1 MHLRSDVLRF
11 RQTVTFRLSLLFL
24 ISLSS
29 CSSLLTGMIEPTVGN
44 LQKQTDLDLVCEG
57 APAYLLMIDSMIAS
71 DPDSSSLL
79 QIGAKSYSAYLAA
92 MKECG
97 SKSERIAAITEK
109 ARLYGTSLLARMLP
123 IAPGDSLEALN
134 TSLQNMGKSD
144 VPELFWGALAW
155 VTWIQEQHGS
165 PASIVDSVKV
175 EKIMLRLEELD
186 DTYQEG
192 SVHLFFGG
200 YYAARPQM
208 LGGRPDLSR
217 MHFEKA
223 LTISRHAFLLVQTT
237 YAQTYSRLAMDK
249 ELHDRL
255 LREVLDF
262 PLEKSPESAL
272 SNQIAKRRAKRLL
285 ADDYF
290 KE

>member
-1 MHLRSDVLRF
+1 MHPKKEGVRF
-11 RQTVTFRLSLLFL
+11 WQTVCLFSALLF
-24 ISLSS
+24 SLSS

-71 DPDSSSLL
+71 DPDNPSLL
-79 QIGAKSYSAYLAA
+79 QVGAKSYSAYVAA

-97 SKSERIAAITEK
+97 SNADRIAAIAEK
-109 ARLYGTSLLARMLP
+109 ARLYGTTLLARTLP
-123 IAPGDSLEALN
+123 IAPRDSFEALN
-134 TSLQNMGKSD
+134 VSLQERDKSE

-165 PASIVDSVKV
+165 PTSIADSIKV

-186 DTYQEG
+186 DTFQQG

-200 YYAARPQM
+200 YYAAKPQL

-217 MHFEKA
+217 LHFEKA
-223 LTISRHAFLLVQTT
+223 LTISHHAFLLVQTT
-237 YAQTYSRLAMDK
+237 YAQMYARSTMDK
-249 ELHDRL
+249 ELHDKL
-255 LREVLDF
+255 LREVIDF
-262 PLEKSPESAL
+262 PLEKAPDSAL
-272 SNQIAKRRAKRLL
+272 SNQIAKRRAKKLL
-285 ADDYF
+285 ADEYF